1 VCNIVDFIAFSFFV
15 LFELHLCVMN
25 DDDDS
30 YNGTNNTIG
39 DMKGKAAVLS
49 RFRISVSVGQFLRE
63 SQVQRIG
70 QRLVCV
76 EQVYELSCVKDNWGR
91 SELLN
96 DWRDGGGIMIMGY
109 EMFRNLSQSAR
120 VKNKKQKKIFTETLL
135 DPGHCCAF

>member
-1 VCNIVDFIAFSFFV
+1 MCNIVDFIAFSFFV

-30 YNGTNNTIG
+30 YNGTNNRIG

>member
-1 VCNIVDFIAFSFFV
+1 
-15 LFELHLCVMN
+15 
-25 DDDDS
+25 
-30 YNGTNNTIG
+30 
-39 DMKGKAAVLS
+39 MKDKAAVLS
-49 RFRISVSVGQFLRE
+49 RSMISGSVGQLLRE
-63 SQVQRIG
+63 SQVQRVK

>member
-30 YNGTNNTIG
+30 YNGTNNRIG